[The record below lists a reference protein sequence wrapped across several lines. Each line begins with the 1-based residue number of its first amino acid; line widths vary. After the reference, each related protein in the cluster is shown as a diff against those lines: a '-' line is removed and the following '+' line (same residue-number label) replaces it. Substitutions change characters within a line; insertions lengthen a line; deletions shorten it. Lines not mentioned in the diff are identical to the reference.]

1 MHAERITQLLKFLEA
16 EPNDPFL
23 LYALATE
30 YVKHQPDKALAFF
43 EKLLNEHPD
52 YVPTYYHA
60 AALYNELGLQDK
72 AGRSYRAGI
81 EKAREAGDS
90 HALRELQS
98 AYTNWQFEQDE
109 LD

>member
-1 MHAERITQLLKFLEA
+1 MHAERINQLKSFLEA

-30 YVKHQPDKALAFF
+30 YAKSEADTALFYY
-43 EKLLNEHPD
+43 EKLLKEHPT

-60 AALYNELGLQDK
+60 AALYSGLGDQEK
-72 AGRSYRAGI
+72 AEETYLTGI
-81 EKAREAGDS
+81 ETAKKAGDS

-98 AYTNWQFEQDE
+98 AYLNWQFEQED
-109 LD
+109 

>member
-1 MHAERITQLLKFLEA
+1 MHAERIAQLLKFLEA

-23 LYALATE
+23 IYALATE
-30 YVKHQPDKALAFF
+30 YVKDQPAKALAFF

-60 AALYNELGLQDK
+60 AALYDEMELQEK
-72 AGRSYRAGI
+72 AGKTYRRGI
-81 EKAREAGDS
+81 EKAREAGDQ

-98 AYTNWQFEQDE
+98 AYTNWQFEQDD
-109 LD
+109 LA

>member
-1 MHAERITQLLKFLEA
+1 MHAERITQLLNFLKA

-30 YVKHQPDKALAFF
+30 YVKDEPTKALAFF

-60 AALYNELGLQDK
+60 AALYDEMGLQEK
-72 AGRSYRAGI
+72 AGKAYRLGM
-81 EKAREAGDS
+81 EKAREANDR

-98 AYTNWQFEQDE
+98 AYTNWQFEQDD